1 MDTGFSDTTIEIM
14 RKMRLISVPL
24 PLSSPFR
31 ANIESCVKELLW
43 LFFCLQGGAVYKYE
57 YRPHIKSKRIIS
69 ALLFSNSA
77 TVLIAQ
83 CLPEIVFFYDDI

>member
-1 MDTGFSDTTIEIM
+1 MCERT
-14 RKMRLISVPL
+14 V
-24 PLSSPFR
+24 
-31 ANIESCVKELLW
+31 VVV
-43 LFFCLQGGAVYKYE
+43 FCLKSGAVYKYE

-83 CLPEIVFFYDDI
+83 CLEIVFFYDDI